1 MSFTLEDL
9 LGGSA
14 EVMGKSTYATYYKTT
29 LGNGDCFVVRLRV
42 YLVKNQREVEVEL
55 NLLGKISHRN
65 ILTMRAYYW
74 HSEERLLVYDYMPKR
89 SLAAFLHEF
98 DDTDLN
104 ARRGSQPQ
112 IDWATRMRIAKGVAR
127 GLHILHTH
135 HNIIHGNLTSHNVLL
150 DVDINPNISE
160 IGMSR
165 LLTADANSKM
175 IARAGTPGYQA
186 PELSELKKPDM
197 KTDVYSL
204 GVIMLELLT
213 RRSPKSVDLSKRV
226 QMTEPG
232 KRVPEVIDF
241 ELQRYSSLEEKI
253 VKMLQLA
260 IDCVSTLPKDR
271 PDVHLVLQQ
280 LEEISLETATSSSD
294 DGGAGP
300 SLS

>member
-1 MSFTLEDL
+1 MFD
-9 LGGSA
+9 
-14 EVMGKSTYATYYKTT
+14 
-29 LGNGDCFVVRLRV
+29 
-42 YLVKNQREVEVEL
+42 
-55 NLLGKISHRN
+55 NLLK
-65 ILTMRAYYW
+65 YW
-74 HSEERLLVYDYMPKR
+74 FFRIQEHDYM
-89 SLAAFLHEF
+89 
-98 DDTDLN
+98 DLN
-104 ARRGSQPQ
+104 APRGSQPQ

-127 GLHILHTH
+127 GLDILHTH
-135 HNIIHGNLTSHNVLL
+135 HNIIHENLTSHNVLL
-150 DVDINPNISE
+150 DEDINPKISE
-160 IGMSR
+160 IRMSR

-175 IARAGTPGYQA
+175 IATAGTLGYQA

-213 RRSPKSVDLSKRV
+213 RKSPEKVDLSKQV
-226 QMTEPG
+226 QMIERG
-232 KRVPEVIDF
+232 KWVPEVIDI
-241 ELQRYSSLEEKI
+241 ELQRYTSQEKM